1 MRLCICFF
9 TQNLGSLKNNIIDMS
24 SDAFQERNNQFV
36 DAIFARINR
45 IVSDNYDPFVV
56 QLNGRST
63 VKHDTKSASTSATSA
78 AGGATKSQQNK
89 IKTAKPQTS
98 NTSIKKL

>member
-1 MRLCICFF
+1 
-9 TQNLGSLKNNIIDMS
+9 MS

-63 VKHDTKSASTSATSA
+63 VKHEIKSAAATSTTKSQQ
-78 AGGATKSQQNK
+78 KQQNK
-89 IKTAKPQTS
+89 IKTSKPQTT

>member
-1 MRLCICFF
+1 M
-9 TQNLGSLKNNIIDMS
+9 T

-63 VKHDTKSASTSATSA
+63 VKHDIKSSASTATTTV
-78 AGGATKSQQNK
+78 TKNQQNGK
-89 IKTAKPQTS
+89 IKAAKPQTT